1 MNFSYNHL
9 CTQIRHLCKQRLIVC
24 TNLVSLVGFHPV
36 QATPNTKFRSQFLW
50 KHAHEVLYTELSQL
64 RDQRSVSSTDNVLFT
79 LLWTLVRTH
88 TCTWPVSHH
97 LRALSPTGT
106 APVALPCSPSED
118 TLEALCGTLVW
129 VPTPLSAPVLL
140 WLVETDLW
148 WADDAWDGAGSSL
161 ESISW
166 APPPSVVTQLLQMSF
181 SS

>member
-140 WLVETDLW
+140 WLVETDL
-148 WADDAWDGAGSSL
+148 
-161 ESISW
+161 
-166 APPPSVVTQLLQMSF
+166 
-181 SS
+181 